1 MHTSFLIRNKNAK
14 RTIQIE
20 DRIMEV
26 FREAIRRVKNS
37 HFPIVSSSAVI
48 LASLI
53 FYWQDFSI
61 LFNEALQSDLAS
73 HILVM
78 PFLLAY
84 LVYRKRKMLRAVV
97 SLDSSTH
104 TRRDV
109 LIREIVGAM
118 LCFLAFFLY
127 WHGSRTFYPLEYHM
141 VSLPLF
147 VTGCILLLFNTET
160 LKVLALPIAFL
171 LFLIPPPFQTV
182 YAAGTTLSTFSSQ
195 AAYNVLKTI
204 GLPVSLE
211 TQYET
216 SLIILGKPEGTPL
229 TFAINIAC
237 AGIYSLIGYTIFATF
252 VAYIT
257 RGNIWKK
264 TTVFFIGFPL
274 IYALNIIRI
283 IITVMIGN
291 QYGMDAA
298 VQTFHL
304 LGGPVLIFLG
314 TLILILSSE
323 KILKIRIS
331 TTKPKPT
338 TCPNCDQDVKK
349 NRNFCVACGKL
360 LKYINVNIS
369 KRTLLKTVA
378 LLVGISFIVNLQVPV
393 FALTEGPAQVFIQS
407 AKGEQPATTQV
418 FPQIPNYTLQFL
430 YRDEKFE
437 EIAQRDLALV
447 YAYIPTNQSGKTIWV
462 ALEIGRSQSVYHAW
476 EGSLITWPQ
485 VQGQQPIAKQL
496 DLRDVEL
503 LQNPPII
510 GRFFAFQPTG
520 SDDAIQVILYWFENA
535 FVDTGSSVEPKYVK
549 MSLIAFTKNPDGYA
563 KVEDML
569 LPFGKIIINH
579 WQPVKAWPSIVMF
592 IASQGNVFIPLII
605 TLLAIILTIQILLK
619 QKQKESNLQ
628 AYNKLRLKDE
638 KLILLAVHQA
648 TQKDKPVGNTIA
660 SAYHKLAGKTI
671 EIDLLH
677 SKLEEAE
684 EVGFVKKDVINQGDE
699 PIIVWKSLIPFP

>member
-1 MHTSFLIRNKNAK
+1 
-14 RTIQIE
+14 
-20 DRIMEV
+20 MEV
-26 FREAIRRVKNS
+26 FREVSRSVRKS
-37 HFPIVSSSAVI
+37 YFSIVSGFAI
-48 LASLI
+48 LLASLV
-53 FYWQDFSI
+53 FYSQDFSI
-61 LFNEALQSDLAS
+61 LVNEALQSDLAS
-73 HILVM
+73 HILVI

-84 LVYRKRKMLRAVV
+84 LVYRKRKMIKAVV
-97 SLDSSTH
+97 FLESSTH
-104 TRRDV
+104 ARKDV

-147 VTGCILLLFNTET
+147 VAGCVLLLFNMET
-160 LKVLALPIAFL
+160 LKVLAIPITFL

-195 AAYNVLKTI
+195 AAFNVLKAI
-204 GLPVSLE
+204 GFSVSLE
-211 TQYET
+211 NQYET
-216 SLIILGKPEGTPL
+216 PLIILGKPEGAPL

-237 AGIYSLIGYTIFATF
+237 AGIYSLIGYTIFAAF

-257 RGNIWKK
+257 RGSTWKK
-264 TTVFFIGFPL
+264 ATVFFVGFPL

-283 IITVMIGN
+283 IIIVMIGN
-291 QYGMDAA
+291 QYGMEAA
-298 VQTFHL
+298 MQTFHL
-304 LGGPVLIFLG
+304 LGGWVLIFLG
-314 TLILILSSE
+314 TLILIPSSE
-323 KILKIRIS
+323 KILKIRIFIIRA
-331 TTKPKPT
+331 KPT
-338 TCPNCDQDVKK
+338 ACPDCNQDVKK
-349 NRNFCVACGKL
+349 NRNFCVGCGKL
-360 LKYINVNIS
+360 LRYINVKNS
-369 KRTLLKTVA
+369 KRTLLKIAA
-378 LLVGISFIVNLQVPV
+378 LLVGTSLIVSLQVPV
-393 FALTEGPAQVFIQS
+393 FVITEGPAQVFIQS
-407 AKGEQPATTQV
+407 AKGEQTATTQI
-418 FPQIPNYTLQFL
+418 FPKIPNYTLQFL

-447 YAYIPTNQSGKTIWV
+447 YAYIPKNQSGKTIWV
-462 ALEIGRSQSVYHAW
+462 ALEIGRSQSAYHAW

-520 SDDAIQVILYWFENA
+520 SDVTQVILYWFENA
-535 FVDTGSSVEPKYVK
+535 FIDTGPSVELKYIK

-569 LPFGKIIINH
+569 LPFGKMITSH
-579 WQPVKAWPSIVMF
+579 WQPIKAWPSMLIF
-592 IASQGNVFIPLII
+592 IASQGNVFMPLII

-648 TQKDKPVGNTIA
+648 AQKDKPVGNAIA

-671 EIDLLH
+671 KMDLLH
-677 SKLEEAE
+677 SELEEAE
-684 EVGFVKKDVINQGDE
+684 EASFVKKDVVNQEDE
-699 PIIVWKSLIPFP
+699 PIIVWKSLISFP